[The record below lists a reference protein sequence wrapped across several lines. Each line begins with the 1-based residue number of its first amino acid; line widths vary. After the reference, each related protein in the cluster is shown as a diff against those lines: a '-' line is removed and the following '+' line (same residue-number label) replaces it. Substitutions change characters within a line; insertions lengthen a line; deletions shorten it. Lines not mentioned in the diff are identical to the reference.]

1 MSVLF
6 DNFMSKNHWYIW
18 EIIALQEYLL
28 LRTEPDMRVRNSM
41 FWRTFIPF
49 SPGTAEIWKQVE
61 DQQFGT
67 GQTIHE
73 CSSIQL

>member
-1 MSVLF
+1 
-6 DNFMSKNHWYIW
+6 MSKNHWYIW

-41 FWRTFIPF
+41 LWRTFIPF
-49 SPGTAEIWKQVE
+49 SPGTAEIWEQAE